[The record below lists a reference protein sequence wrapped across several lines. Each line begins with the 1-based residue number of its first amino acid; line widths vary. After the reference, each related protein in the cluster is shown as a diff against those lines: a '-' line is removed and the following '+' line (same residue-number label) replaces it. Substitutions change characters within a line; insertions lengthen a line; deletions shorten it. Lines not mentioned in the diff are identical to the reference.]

1 MNPEES
7 ESSQW
12 AGDQPT
18 SLATD
23 LVNQNIVKEGS
34 HVLDLGCGFGRN
46 SNWLASKGAIVDA
59 ININQTELEEAKK
72 RASFNN
78 VDVKYVNANAGELPF
93 VDSSFDV
100 LLDAGCTHMCDRV
113 TQEKAV
119 KEAFRVIKPG
129 GYLQYFG
136 FSKEH
141 PSFKTNPL
149 SSQFRNLEDIQAQY
163 GEFFEIVGTPKR
175 KEWMNKTD
183 RHVGLE
189 ILMKRKI

>member
-23 LVNQNIVKEGS
+23 LVDQNIVKEGS
-34 HVLDLGCGFGRN
+34 HVLDLGCGYGRN
-46 SNWLASKGAIVDA
+46 SNWLASKGAIVEA

-72 RASFNN
+72 RALENN
-78 VDVKYVNANAGELPF
+78 VDVKYIRANAGELPF

-100 LLDAGCTHMCDRV
+100 LLDAGCTHMCDRT

-119 KEAFRVIKPG
+119 REAFRVIKRG

-136 FSKEH
+136 FSKQH
-141 PSFKTNPL
+141 PSFKTYPQ
-149 SSQFRNLEDIQAQY
+149 SPQFRDIEDIQKQY

-175 KEWMNKTD
+175 KEWVSKTD

-189 ILMKRKI
+189 ILMKRKN